1 MDEHNRHR
9 RNDEVQKPPEHGEK
23 SYDRIDSKRDEE
35 YAAEMMAED
44 FSQEKDNTTEQP
56 VTIYGWIALTLSALS
71 FFMMPIVL
79 GAAGI
84 IVGFVSR
91 SRGADTLGNIAIG
104 AGAIS
109 ILLSVFV
116 LPFI

>member
-1 MDEHNRHR
+1 MDEHNKNR
-9 RNDEVQKPPEHGEK
+9 DEQIQKPPEHGDE
-23 SYDRIDSKRDEE
+23 SHDHIDSRRDEE
-35 YAAEMMAED
+35 FAAD
-44 FSQEKDNTTEQP
+44 FAADDFERTDRDYSGEQS
-56 VTIYGWIALTLSALS
+56 VSIYGWIAIALSALS
-71 FFMMPIVL
+71 FFMMPIIL

-91 SRGADTLGNIAIG
+91 NRGADTLGNIAIA

-109 ILLSVFV
+109 ILISIFI